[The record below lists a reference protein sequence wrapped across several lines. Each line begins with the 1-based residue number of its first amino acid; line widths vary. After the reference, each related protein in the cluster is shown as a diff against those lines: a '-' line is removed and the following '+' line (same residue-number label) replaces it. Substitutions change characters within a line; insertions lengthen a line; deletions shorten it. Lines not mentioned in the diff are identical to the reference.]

1 MQVYLDVTRA
11 GGGGEGCWLW
21 VCWRHAAAGLARM
34 CAWVPALGPHTQPY
48 PHPHARRATPPTRA
62 PLFSRLPSAGLPW
75 RHVAH
80 VLRRQRAGRGK
91 AAVRGDQ
98 GGAGCGWV
106 PWVCRAGLLPAEWPA
121 QQPQQW
127 MSRVRASYKLGW
139 QAAAVQSRC
148 LSCCTREVA
157 EAVLHGTSAH
167 LPPPTCPSASPTCPA
182 AIKVCGPGVP
192 IKQIG
197 HTIAAIGEKHK

>member
-1 MQVYLDVTRA
+1 MLAVGLLAPRGSRLGKDVWLGA
-11 GGGGEGCWLW
+11 GAWACP
-21 VCWRHAAAGLARM
+21 AGAWAS
-34 CAWVPALGPHTQPY
+34 CPAGAWVSCPAASTSRE
-48 PHPHARRATPPTRA
+48 RRATPPTRA
-62 PLFSRLPSAGLPW
+62 PPSSRLPSAGLPR

-80 VLRRQRAGRGK
+80 VLRRQRASRGK

-106 PWVCRAGLLPAEWPA
+106 PWVCRVGLLAAEWPA